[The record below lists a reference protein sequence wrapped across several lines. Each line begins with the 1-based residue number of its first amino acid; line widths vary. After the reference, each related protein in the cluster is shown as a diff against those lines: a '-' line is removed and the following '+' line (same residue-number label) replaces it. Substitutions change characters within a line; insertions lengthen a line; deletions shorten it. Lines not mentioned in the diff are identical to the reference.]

1 MPIVVIQ
8 PDTEASVLLA
18 TLLTFPPLL
27 HALGVGRSR
36 LRDRHQIA
44 S

>member
-8 PDTEASVLLA
+8 PDTEASVLLHAAHVSA
-18 TLLTFPPLL
+18 TL